1 MKVKRIKMPI
11 FMTTSSQVRDEHTL
25 SPYCMY
31 ISNRP
36 ACVTTIIKYIKIFDP
51 SPTTTLSGERR
62 DSG

>member
-11 FMTTSSQVRDEHTL
+11 FMTTSSQVRD
-25 SPYCMY
+25 CMY
-31 ISNRP
+31 ISNKP